1 MALES
6 YWPEY
11 LRELREFRALAGAE
25 EPELTAA
32 GAALRRAPDDFYTAT
47 LTDAGCARWERL
59 LGLPVVHGGD
69 LAQRRFRIM
78 TRMNEQRPFTM
89 ARLGEMLRG
98 LCGEEGFTLALDG
111 ADFLLTVRLAL
122 TARQML
128 SDAAA
133 LLDALNSGKV
143 KAAGLDVW
151 LSEKDPNWA
160 LASHPAVS
168 CTPHIGAGTK
178 EAQKR
183 IGAELVDIVE
193 NFG

>member
-32 GAALRRAPDDFYTAT
+32 GAALRRAPDDFYIAT

-133 LLDALNSGKV
+133 LLDRVVPVNLTV
-143 KAAGLDVW
+143 D
-151 LSEKDPNWA
+151 LSLRYNQHQTLLGRTYAA
-160 LASHPAVS
+160 LAAYTHDQLRNEVLAN
-168 CTPHIGAGTK
+168 GG
-178 EAQKR
+178 
-183 IGAELVDIVE
+183 
-193 NFG
+193 

>member
-111 ADFLLTVRLAL
+111 ADFL
-122 TARQML
+122 
-128 SDAAA
+128 
-133 LLDALNSGKV
+133 
-143 KAAGLDVW
+143 
-151 LSEKDPNWA
+151 
-160 LASHPAVS
+160 
-168 CTPHIGAGTK
+168 
-178 EAQKR
+178 
-183 IGAELVDIVE
+183 
-193 NFG
+193 

>member
-25 EPELTAA
+25 EPELTTA

-133 LLDALNSGKV
+133 LLDRVVPVNLTVDRTHAALEAYTHDQLRNEV
-143 KAAGLDVW
+143 
-151 LSEKDPNWA
+151 
-160 LASHPAVS
+160 LAN
-168 CTPHIGAGTK
+168 GG
-178 EAQKR
+178 
-183 IGAELVDIVE
+183 
-193 NFG
+193 

>member
-98 LCGEEGFTLALDG
+98 LCGERDSLWRWTGRT
-111 ADFLLTVRLAL
+111 
-122 TARQML
+122 
-128 SDAAA
+128 
-133 LLDALNSGKV
+133 
-143 KAAGLDVW
+143 
-151 LSEKDPNWA
+151 
-160 LASHPAVS
+160 S
-168 CTPHIGAGTK
+168 C
-178 EAQKR
+178 
-183 IGAELVDIVE
+183 
-193 NFG
+193 